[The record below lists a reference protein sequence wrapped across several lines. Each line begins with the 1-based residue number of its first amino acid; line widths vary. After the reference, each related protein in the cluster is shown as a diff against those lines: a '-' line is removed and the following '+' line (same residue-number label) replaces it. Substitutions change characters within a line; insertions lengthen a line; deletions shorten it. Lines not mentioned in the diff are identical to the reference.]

1 MGLMDH
7 IKEGIEK
14 ADEKMGTVVDG
25 GKAEVEISKE
35 ESKIRDATRDI
46 GKKIIELMDGGKTF
60 DDETIT
66 SLYNT
71 IVESRKK
78 IDDLKQ
84 QQEEYKKK
92 L

>member
-7 IKEGIEK
+7 INEGLKK
-14 ADEKMGTVVDG
+14 ADDKLGTVVDG
-25 GKAEVEISKE
+25 GKAEVDISKE
-35 ESKIRDATRDI
+35 ESKIRDSTRDI
-46 GKKIIELMDGGKTF
+46 GKKIVEYLDAGNTLEDQSIMD
-60 DDETIT
+60 
-66 SLYNT
+66 LYKS

-78 IDDLKQ
+78 IEELKA